1 MWIAVVVLSI
11 LCIVL
16 GVFDFAHK
24 QNAKS
29 LKCQVEYLKTHETN
43 AELTVEAPDK
53 EMEGIFRSINELLRV
68 IREKQIACLN
78 KELNLRKHMSEISH
92 DLRTPLTS
100 ILGYIE
106 LAKDATLPEEERQEY
121 LAIVERRANTLQ
133 QLVTGVYELSRI
145 DEERYLLEE
154 KPVQVNQV
162 LYDVLA
168 LYYNEFENRGY
179 VPDIQ
184 IEEEL
189 GAVLADRKAMLR
201 IYSNIMQNVLRHGK
215 KFLHVSVKQRES
227 KVVTII
233 QNDSEDI
240 NEKDLP
246 NLFERFYM
254 ADRIRTGENTG
265 LGLAIVKSLT
275 EHMGGQVEAIYEDGL
290 FGIRIVW
297 NAMKSAPHTP

>member
-1 MWIAVVVLSI
+1 
-11 LCIVL
+11 
-16 GVFDFAHK
+16 
-24 QNAKS
+24 
-29 LKCQVEYLKTHETN
+29 
-43 AELTVEAPDK
+43 
-53 EMEGIFRSINELLRV
+53 
-68 IREKQIACLN
+68 
-78 KELNLRKHMSEISH
+78 MSEISH

-184 IEEEL
+184 IEE
-189 GAVLADRKAMLR
+189 
-201 IYSNIMQNVLRHGK
+201 S
-215 KFLHVSVKQRES
+215 
-227 KVVTII
+227 
-233 QNDSEDI
+233 
-240 NEKDLP
+240 
-246 NLFERFYM
+246 
-254 ADRIRTGENTG
+254 
-265 LGLAIVKSLT
+265 
-275 EHMGGQVEAIYEDGL
+275 
-290 FGIRIVW
+290 
-297 NAMKSAPHTP
+297 